1 MDSIIKH
8 FDSMTPLP
16 SLRLDQLGAR
26 RPAADYGSAWSL
38 QAVVAAQ
45 PIVFVVDDDATAVRS
60 IERLLRSQRLVVRRF
75 ASAASFL
82 RSIDPS
88 TPGCVL
94 LGLSLPDATGL
105 DVQRQLIAM
114 GFGQPVVF
122 LSSYGTVRSVVQ
134 AMKAGA
140 EDVIEKPVEETV
152 LLRAVE
158 RCIERDRRQRA
169 RRLEEDAYGARLEL
183 LTPRERQ
190 VLGHVI
196 AGRLN
201 KQIAARLGMAEK
213 TVKVHR
219 ARVMHKMSV
228 RSVAELTRV
237 AAFIGV
243 QPEA

>member
-1 MDSIIKH
+1 
-8 FDSMTPLP
+8 
-16 SLRLDQLGAR
+16 
-26 RPAADYGSAWSL
+26 
-38 QAVVAAQ
+38 
-45 PIVFVVDDDATAVRS
+45 VRA
-60 IERLLRSQRLVVRRF
+60 F

-82 RSIDPS
+82 RAIDAS
-88 TPGCVL
+88 MPGCVL
-94 LGLSLPDATGL
+94 IDLALPDATGL

-114 GFGQPVVF
+114 GFGQPFVF
-122 LSSYGTVRSVVQ
+122 LSSCGTVRSAVQ

-140 EDVIEKPVEETV
+140 EDVIEKPFERVV
-152 LLRAVE
+152 LLSAVE
-158 RCIERDRRQRA
+158 RAIERDSRQRA
-169 RRLEEDAYGARLEL
+169 RRLEGDAHAARLES

-201 KQIAARLGMAEK
+201 KQIAARLGTAEK

-237 AAFIGV
+237 ADFIGV
-243 QPEA
+243 RPEA